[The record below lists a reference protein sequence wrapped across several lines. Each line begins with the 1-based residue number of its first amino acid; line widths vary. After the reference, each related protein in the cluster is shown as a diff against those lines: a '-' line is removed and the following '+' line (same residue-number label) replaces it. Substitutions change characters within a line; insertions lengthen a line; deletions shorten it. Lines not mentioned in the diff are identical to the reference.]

1 MNMFIL
7 GLLAGFLVTI
17 MGQGIRLELKQRRDM
32 KKNSV
37 MLIPIHHL
45 NVSKRI
51 INLSK
56 TADIHTVGD
65 LVKYKKRDLLKFR
78 NFGVTSLKQL
88 EKAIEG
94 DLQVTTWD
102 ND

>member
-1 MNMFIL
+1 MNMLLL
-7 GLLAGFLVTI
+7 GMIIGFLATMI
-17 MGQGIRLELKQRRDM
+17 GQAIHIEVKERRELKT
-32 KKNSV
+32 NSV
-37 MLIPIHHL
+37 MHIPIHHL

-56 TADIHTVGD
+56 VADIHTVGD

-78 NFGVTSLKQL
+78 NFGATSLKQL

-94 DLQVTTWD
+94 DLQVTGWD